1 MEPHIKQCT
10 QCKRIS
16 SLSMKLSGANLLS
29 SEQGLKRIR
38 TVLSKRSGEYAKK
51 GTGQVLT
58 PVSRMGLEQI
68 EKTGEVIPREGKC
81 KTDDRVAGM
90 STLSWEGGG

>member
-1 MEPHIKQCT
+1 MEPHIQQCT
-10 QCKRIS
+10 QCKTIL

-38 TVLSKRSGEYAKK
+38 TVLSERSGEYAKK
-51 GTGQVLT
+51 GMGQVLT
-58 PVSRMGLEQI
+58 LVSRMGLEQT
-68 EKTGEVIPREGKC
+68 EKTGEVILRDGKC
-81 KTDDRVAGM
+81 KIDDGVTGM